1 MNPKIQYCQCGYEW
15 EPKLYHKMVMLVF
28 GRYVWTC
35 PHCQARVTFQL
46 IGHVVKVDMVKVL
59 NEDIWKR

>member
-15 EPKLYHKMVMLVF
+15 EPKLYHKVLMLVF
-28 GRYVWTC
+28 GGYVWTC
-35 PHCQARVTFQL
+35 PHCQARVTFCL